1 MDAGRLSFVKDDDR
15 PVERLVRRFSEDGRL
30 DSSGEFT
37 LSLEKALAKLADFQ
51 LANPRHYVLN
61 LLSGAVLSESSH
73 FEAHFNSGQSTFSF
87 DGEPLTHHDLKALFS
102 HVLDPRWPR
111 LQEIGVALLG
121 ILRLEPKRFCLVST
135 SIQSVATLEWA
146 ERVWDLRIED
156 LDRPEAPSTR
166 LVVEE
171 HFSILRATAL
181 KLGNFA
187 EREALE
193 RKGCYAPLELFVN
206 RVRVSREFEVGNPNS
221 LSRLHVRSARP
232 RFLLRSH
239 NPRSGSLC
247 MAEEVWSRNHEWEAV
262 LYMGESGEVRLEPLH
277 FITNGV
283 LFEGPA
289 TLLGIP
295 FVGGV
300 LAAPFR
306 KDLSHSSLIHD
317 SEFIAALEGFKRYA
331 EEMVLR
337 RMLSSQDL
345 PAAVIQVLT
354 EWTPLLLSR
363 FAERGERENQALLER
378 WMEERRFLSDL
389 RSDSAWRSLLT
400 KLAFLPNPAREESAR
415 RLRHGLLKAVREYL
429 EWCDLKTVQSLC
441 EKIRELVAFQEKK
454 LLPAAEQSLF
464 IITTLLGQPALDSEY
479 VPGNLRVSALRLKG
493 KISEALEAPGDE
505 QQRSMLTLASGYI
518 EESISR
524 LEALVL
530 TENPQVEAVEAL
542 SDAYLLCAQ
551 KEKRCQALQFRL
563 EAVRMR
569 ATQDPSLEEFLRE
582 DLAAI
587 ARRCSSFRD
596 FIYWRSRA
604 ASSKLSYRPLMEFQ
618 EAMQSA
624 EKSLKRGSVAGGA
637 ITLRTALVKLEK
649 TFPLLS
655 PYQGAA
661 RSRAAHLFRRYGA
674 YGEADQVL
682 ARGHLFDRLL
692 SLLEHLS
699 ENE

>member
-1 MDAGRLSFVKDDDR
+1 
-15 PVERLVRRFSEDGRL
+15 
-30 DSSGEFT
+30 
-37 LSLEKALAKLADFQ
+37 
-51 LANPRHYVLN
+51 
-61 LLSGAVLSESSH
+61 
-73 FEAHFNSGQSTFSF
+73 
-87 DGEPLTHHDLKALFS
+87 
-102 HVLDPRWPR
+102 
-111 LQEIGVALLG
+111 
-121 ILRLEPKRFCLVST
+121 
-135 SIQSVATLEWA
+135 
-146 ERVWDLRIED
+146 
-156 LDRPEAPSTR
+156 
-166 LVVEE
+166 
-171 HFSILRATAL
+171 
-181 KLGNFA
+181 
-187 EREALE
+187 
-193 RKGCYAPLELFVN
+193 
-206 RVRVSREFEVGNPNS
+206 
-221 LSRLHVRSARP
+221 
-232 RFLLRSH
+232 
-239 NPRSGSLC
+239 
-247 MAEEVWSRNHEWEAV
+247 
-262 LYMGESGEVRLEPLH
+262 MGESGEVRLEPLH

-400 KLAFLPNPAREESAR
+400 KLAFLPIPAREESAR

-655 PYQGAA
+655 PYHPVLPEAPEQARVRVRVRVRVRRPGRGCNSVRVSDRILLRGFEFRIGKAGAGAGSRGVGVDTGWTDNLAPSPCTA
-661 RSRAAHLFRRYGA
+661 RIRLGAEVATASWSCRCSSCSSAVKVAGRGRKDFHRFQDHRRSSDRWYKGWPWPASRKWGTSNCLGIRCWTLYW
-674 YGEADQVL
+674 
-682 ARGHLFDRLL
+682 
-692 SLLEHLS
+692 SLLCLAS
-699 ENE
+699 EAKIG